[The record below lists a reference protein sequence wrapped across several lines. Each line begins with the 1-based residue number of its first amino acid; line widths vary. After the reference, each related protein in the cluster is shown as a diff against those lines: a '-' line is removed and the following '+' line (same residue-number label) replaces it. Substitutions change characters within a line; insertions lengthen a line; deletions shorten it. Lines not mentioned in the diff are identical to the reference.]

1 MSILLSPVQKEKIMN
16 IKINNEF
23 QAFEVLS
30 LSEGLVLN
38 VSDGQ
43 FLIQQKDDHL
53 EIINLEV
60 HQVVF
65 SSNPDWNVGDSSVEE
80 SEFWS
85 GKPKKTSKSFEEY
98 VLNGIGP
105 VYKKSEDCFD

>member
-1 MSILLSPVQKEKIMN
+1 MN

-53 EIINLEV
+53 EIINLEK

-65 SSNPDWNVGDSSVEE
+65 SSNPAWTAGDSSVEE

-85 GKPKKTSKSFEEY
+85 GKTSEKTSDTLDKY
-98 VLNGIGP
+98 LLHGVGP
-105 VYKKSEDCFD
+105 LYKKVEDCVD

>member
-1 MSILLSPVQKEKIMN
+1 MSTLSSPAQKEKTVN
-16 IKINNEF
+16 IKINNKL
-23 QAFEVLS
+23 QAFEILS

-43 FLIQQKDDHL
+43 FIIQQNDGRL
-53 EIINLEV
+53 EIINLDEDRMV
-60 HQVVF
+60 Y
-65 SSNPDWNVGDSSVEE
+65 SSDPNWSSKTSRE
-80 SEFWS
+80 
-85 GKPKKTSKSFEEY
+85 KPSKSFEEF